1 MYEFGPSGVHPRIL
15 VVGGDDRVHRLE
27 ADVVGLRAFPSSRFA
42 GPLSIRR
49 AVATIA
55 PTDLV
60 VVLCRWLGHSDSA
73 AITARCRAVG
83 AKILTVHGGFS
94 AALAAIRNALEAR

>member
-1 MYEFGPSGVHPRIL
+1 MYEIGPSAAYPRVL

-27 ADVVGLRAFPSSRFA
+27 APDFELRAFPSSRFA

-55 PTDLV
+55 STDLV
-60 VVLCRWLGHSDSA
+60 VLLCRWLGHSDSA
-73 AITARCRAVG
+73 AITGQCRVVG
-83 AKILTVHGGFS
+83 ARILTVHGGFS
-94 AALAAIRNALEAR
+94 AARRAIHAALDM